1 MRLRRYAQL
10 LEKQELGE
18 DGEDSAVD
26 PDYVA
31 DLLLRLVALST
42 GGQSGSGPGAA
53 PGAAPG
59 GAGGA
64 EEEEDETDL
73 DERVAPL
80 KVLWDLSVN
89 PRLCELLEGLDCPSV
104 VEVAFPANDA
114 SSFPFPAQLP
124 HPPPRSSGLS

>member
-64 EEEEDETDL
+64 EEEDETDL

-124 HPPPRSSGLS
+124 HPLPRSSGLS